1 MLLRIISPIIVIS
14 IILFLLNSCANS
26 TIPKS
31 QDLIDAP
38 VKVTHYENGDYY
50 LKFDKTA
57 KWSVYTG
64 TSHKEI
70 NWDKPIAV
78 IDGDELTLT
87 DLGENQRIFFGI
99 KSPKTAKRIVS
110 ERRIPLEN
118 QPNLRDIGGF
128 ETKDGRRVKWGK
140 IYRSGKL
147 SDLEKN
153 DHALLTNL
161 GIKTVCDFRSD
172 VEQEKNPNNLPAN
185 IRYIRYPI
193 GEKDGKSFQKLRK
206 DILKK
211 RLKGKDAETTFV
223 NLMAAFAD
231 SVSHDFKPVLEL
243 LLADG
248 NEPLIYHCS
257 GGKDRTGYMSI
268 ILLAAMDVD
277 IKTIRK
283 DYLMSNYYRQTENQK
298 KIRKARIIGLDQET
312 LEYLFIVR
320 DSYFNAVMK
329 TVEERYGD
337 MDNYLAVKFGLTRE
351 VRDQLKEKYTYEPD
365 QLEME
370 EDVIGTEKGDE

>member
-1 MLLRIISPIIVIS
+1 MLIKILSPIVVILVATF
-14 IILFLLNSCANS
+14 IMMSCANS

-31 QDLIDAP
+31 KDLIDAP

-50 LKFDKTA
+50 LKFKKPA
-57 KWSVYTG
+57 KWSIYKG
-64 TSHKEI
+64 TSRKEI
-70 NWDKPIAV
+70 NWNEPIAV
-78 IDGDELTLT
+78 IDGDELLLT
-87 DLGENQRIFFGI
+87 DLGKNQRVFFGV

-147 SDLEKN
+147 SDLEKS
-153 DHALLTNL
+153 DRALLTNL

-172 VEQEKNPNNLPAN
+172 VEQEKHPNNLPSG
-185 IRYIRYPI
+185 IRYLRYPI

-211 RLKGKDAETTFV
+211 RLKGKAAEETFV
-223 NLMAAFAD
+223 KLMEAFAD
-231 SVSHDFKPVLEL
+231 SVSHDFQPVLDL

-257 GGKDRTGYMSI
+257 GGKDRTGFMSI

-283 DYLMSNYYRQTENQK
+283 DYLMSNYYRQKANQK
-298 KIRKARIIGLDQET
+298 KIRQARLIGLDQET

-320 DSYFNAVMK
+320 DSYFNSVMNTIK
-329 TVEERYGD
+329 DRYGD

-365 QLEME
+365 RLEME
-370 EDVIGTEKGDE
+370 EDVIGTEKGEK